1 MKKEELKKSLFPDL
15 GDVDKLLSSEMKEI
29 KGGTI
34 LDEFRRRRRPCP
46 TQCSP
51 GNSITPR

>member
-34 LDEFRRRRRPCP
+34 LDECKSCSQSCKK
-46 TQCSP
+46 QCSP